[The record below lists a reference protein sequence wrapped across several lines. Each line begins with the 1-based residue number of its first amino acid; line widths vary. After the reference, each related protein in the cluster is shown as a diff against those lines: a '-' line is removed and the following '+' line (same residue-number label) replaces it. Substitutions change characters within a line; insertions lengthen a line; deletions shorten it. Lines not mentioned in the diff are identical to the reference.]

1 MKINK
6 EMKELDKIKS
16 KLKEKRN
23 FLKEKYYVE
32 KIGIFGS
39 VSKGTDSPD
48 SDVDVLV
55 EFNGPIGWD
64 IIELK
69 EYLEAIIGR
78 EVDLVSIKALKTQ
91 LKLEIL
97 SEVIYV

>member
-1 MKINK
+1 
-6 EMKELDKIKS
+6 MKELDKIKS

-69 EYLEAIIGR
+69 EYLETVIGR

-91 LKLEIL
+91 LKSEIL